1 MGTSDLYKPQQTLSI
16 QGSNLV
22 STVTVKVLPGE
33 NLVLVFNTSPS
44 FPQTTIAYR
53 VVKDSTQ
60 KLTTLRILNQFPWI
74 NETHT
79 VQFVV
84 YSDKATNTA
93 TNTQD
98 ADDAAD

>member
-1 MGTSDLYKPQQTLSI
+1 MGTSELYKPQQTLSI
-16 QGSNLV
+16 QGNYLI
-22 STVTVKVLPGE
+22 STVTVKVLAGE

-60 KLTTLRILNQFPWI
+60 KSTTLTIINYFPWI
-74 NETHT
+74 NTTH
-79 VQFVV
+79 VVNFVV